1 MTDRDRYS
9 SISIIN
15 HWVTALLVVVMIA
28 LGFVAGATSSDE
40 IVDYILDV
48 HIAPGF
54 FVFIFVVWRVLFK
67 LYKGFPVDTSKT
79 VLESWAA

>member
-28 LGFVAGATSSDE
+28 LGFIAGATS
-40 IVDYILDV
+40 
-48 HIAPGF
+48 
-54 FVFIFVVWRVLFK
+54 
-67 LYKGFPVDTSKT
+67 
-79 VLESWAA
+79 